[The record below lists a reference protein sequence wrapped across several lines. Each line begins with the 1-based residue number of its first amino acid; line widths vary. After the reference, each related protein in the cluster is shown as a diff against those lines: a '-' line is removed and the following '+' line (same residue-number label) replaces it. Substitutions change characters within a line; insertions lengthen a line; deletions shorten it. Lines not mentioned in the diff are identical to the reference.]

1 MEYSESPKA
10 FSSTVVTA
18 DGNLTRPRSY
28 GVYQLPR
35 SSDGAR
41 TFRFGNH
48 PVRQAELDREFGSSR
63 LIIVFLDR
71 QDAVELAGR
80 LNAA

>member
-48 PVRQAELDREFGSSR
+48 PVRQVSQAKASLVSRLTIRSSR
-63 LIIVFLDR
+63 DR
-71 QDAVELAGR
+71 FAAR
-80 LNAA
+80 LKW